1 MVWYQGKK
9 AVCVENC
16 QNSESEPVKCTKIQ
30 SLYKRTLL
38 TFCVRPMFLFLF
50 SPFGDKLSLLFSE
63 CVIFLLSRIYNGRVQ
78 REVPRF
84 DFLFILWKLSK
95 IQSRVK
101 GKSLRRKKMNAPNSL
116 KSKHR
121 FCPALTGSVWIHWIW
136 KGVKVCM
143 LSEPTYNGAI
153 TFRSP

>member
-1 MVWYQGKK
+1 MRKEAWYQGKK

-95 IQSRVK
+95 IQTHVK
-101 GKSLRRKKMNAPNSL
+101 GKSLRRKKSFTFWWNFEVMKISVIFRTP
-116 KSKHR
+116 
-121 FCPALTGSVWIHWIW
+121 FLTRP
-136 KGVKVCM
+136 
-143 LSEPTYNGAI
+143 L
-153 TFRSP
+153 